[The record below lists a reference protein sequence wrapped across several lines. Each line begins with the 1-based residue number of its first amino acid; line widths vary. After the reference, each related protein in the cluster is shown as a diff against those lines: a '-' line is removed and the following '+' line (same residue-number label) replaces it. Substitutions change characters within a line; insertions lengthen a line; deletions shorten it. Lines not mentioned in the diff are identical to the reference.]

1 MASILD
7 YFIGTAQSKYASIAI
22 FSAIAVICIAILFT
36 NTDISIGNRIAVV
49 LFVFAMCVFP
59 VGISL
64 FELTCIVTGGK
75 QNGKYNLCHVYAWI
89 ITAIVILYCSI
100 LIIATIASMFT
111 YKKAFDKINATESSN
126 AISQNDAN
134 MIAKNMLESQEQK
147 EQVEQTHPV
156 IAQEYVEASVP
167 EPVPQS
173 VPEPVFENVSEPV
186 SLPVPQTVQQKK
198 EMLKTNVVGY
208 DLDDQ
213 PYMEVGV
220 ENFVQQPIKKV
231 SPSVNPNFNPE
242 PFSTTNDSFAT
253 L

>member
-22 FSAIAVICIAILFT
+22 FSAIAVICVAILFT
-36 NTDISIGNRIAVV
+36 NTDISFGNRIAVV

-75 QNGKYNLCHVYAWI
+75 QNGQYNLCHVYAWI
-89 ITAIVILYCSI
+89 ITGIVILYCSI

-111 YKKAFDKINATESSN
+111 YKKAFDKLNATETSN
-126 AISQNDAN
+126 AISHNDAN
-134 MIAKNMLESQEQK
+134 MIAKNMIESHESSEQDT
-147 EQVEQTHPV
+147 QTHPV
-156 IAQEYVEASVP
+156 IAQEHVEEHVPEPVSQHVP
-167 EPVPQS
+167 EPVPQ
-173 VPEPVFENVSEPV
+173 PV
-186 SLPVPQTVQQKK
+186 SLPVEQKRQMLQTDVI
-198 EMLKTNVVGY
+198 GY
-208 DLDDQ
+208 DSDDQ

-220 ENFVQQPIKKV
+220 EKFVQQPIKKV
-231 SPSVNPNFNPE
+231 SPKVDPSFHPE
-242 PFSTTNDSFAT
+242 PFSSTNDSYAT

>member
-22 FSAIAVICIAILFT
+22 FSAIAVICVAILFT
-36 NTDISIGNRIAVV
+36 NTDISFGNRIAVV

-89 ITAIVILYCSI
+89 ITGIVILYCTI
-100 LIIATIASMFT
+100 LIIATISSMFT

-126 AISQNDAN
+126 AISHNDAN
-134 MIAKNMLESQEQK
+134 MIAKNMIESQESA
-147 EQVEQTHPV
+147 EQDTQMHPV
-156 IAQEYVEASVP
+156 IAQEHVEASVP
-167 EPVPQS
+167 EPVPQP
-173 VPEPVFENVSEPV
+173 VPEPVSQ
-186 SLPVPQTVQQKK
+186 PVPQPVPQPVEQKR
-198 EMLKTNVVGY
+198 EMLQTDVIGY
-208 DLDDQ
+208 DSDDQ

-220 ENFVQQPIKKV
+220 DNFVQQPIKKV
-231 SPSVNPNFNPE
+231 SPKVDPSFHPE
-242 PFSTTNDSFAT
+242 PFSSTNDSYAT